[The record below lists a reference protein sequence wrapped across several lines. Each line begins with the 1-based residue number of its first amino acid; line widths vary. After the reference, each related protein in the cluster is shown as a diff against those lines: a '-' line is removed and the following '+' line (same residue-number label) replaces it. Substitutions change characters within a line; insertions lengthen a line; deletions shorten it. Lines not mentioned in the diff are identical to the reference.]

1 MRSTLSAEWFWTR
14 RRRPL
19 RRAALLAMVLVCA
32 VVVARWLST
41 DADITAAI
49 LEAEQLAA
57 DAAAN
62 GVDIP
67 TSATYVEPRYQL
79 ALQMPSD
86 AAGLVVALLLV
97 GVVTASIAVGGEWR
111 TSIVGLT
118 FDPVSS
124 RVRPTLAR
132 LVVWWAAWSSVGLVA
147 LAAAVLGLTVVG
159 FDRGLSAG
167 LGSGAWLGVILRGGL
182 VVGAGALVGAALAT
196 ALRSDAAVVSLIL
209 GYVLVG
215 EIVLPALL
223 ATSGY
228 SSPGTLLVDFV
239 VASDLARPVTMSCG
253 QVPRCEIVYA
263 TSAGSP
269 AVYTVLV
276 SSMLGTSALAVW
288 RSRNPIWR

>member
-14 RRRPL
+14 RRRAL
-19 RRAALLAMVLVCA
+19 RRAALLVMVLVCA

-41 DADITAAI
+41 DADITSAI
-49 LEAEQLAA
+49 AEAEQLAA

-86 AAGLVVALLLV
+86 SAGLAAALMLV
-97 GVVTASIAVGGEWR
+97 GLVTASMSVGGEWR
-111 TSIVGLT
+111 TGIVRLT
-118 FDPVSS
+118 FEPASS

-132 LVVWWAAWSSVGLVA
+132 LVVWWSAWTIFGLVA
-147 LAAAVLGLTVVG
+147 LATGVAGLTFVG
-159 FDRGLSAG
+159 SHRGLSG
-167 LGSGAWLGVILRGGL
+167 GVELGAWVGVILRGGF

-196 ALRSDAAVVSLIL
+196 ALRSDAAVVALVL

-228 SSPGTLLVDFV
+228 ASPGSLLVDFV
-239 VASDLARPVTMSCG
+239 VSNDIARPIVMSCG
-253 QVPRCEIVYA
+253 QVPRCEIVYVS
-263 TSAGSP
+263 SAGSP
-269 AVYTVLV
+269 VVYAVVVMT
-276 SSMLGTSALAVW
+276 MLGTSALAAW
-288 RSRNPIWR
+288 RSRTSIWR